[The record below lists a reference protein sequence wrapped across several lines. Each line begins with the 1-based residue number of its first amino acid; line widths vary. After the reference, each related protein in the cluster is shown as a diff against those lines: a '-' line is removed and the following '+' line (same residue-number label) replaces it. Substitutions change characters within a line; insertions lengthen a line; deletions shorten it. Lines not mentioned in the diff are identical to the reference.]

1 GPHVSAEY
9 CRSEL
14 QIANG
19 LTKIIPP
26 AEWPH
31 TMTQFGMTVTIASAT
46 QICVLEPEPLRRC
59 FEAASALFAAPGP
72 GDRLRGRLLWQGL
85 GCGNER
91 PRHGEGAHEPGEI
104 HFVRR
109 GRCSF
114 SAKSAVA
121 ARHGASAVLVA
132 DFESAQDHQAA
143 DTLVAGSQG
152 PAGRVPLWLLGAGSA
167 GRLLEALEAGEPVEI
182 EVEVGKPAAA
192 IVMDVW
198 LPPDAGT
205 LLASLAPKA
214 RDLAGLRVRVH
225 FRVVAAPEEAS
236 PAQIARHCYAGLR
249 ELCSAR
255 VLQPSETT
263 PAAPWLREAV
273 FQHCL
278 LRGFP
283 ERYWW
288 KYVEMANCSSDSCSR
303 SLLAQLGLSARDA
316 RAVQHCA
323 DSEAASFL
331 EDDRESAPWGSAEE
345 IALRINGWRY
355 SGPLEAPRILRTLC
369 WQLESSAVCQR
380 LLRKDPDTGHGLLL
394 WHLAG
399 CCILAVTAGCT
410 LRGPLMWSARRLL
423 RRLGHACKA
432 A

>member
-1 GPHVSAEY
+1 MLVAIGAAQLLLAS
-9 CRSEL
+9 
-14 QIANG
+14 
-19 LTKIIPP
+19 
-26 AEWPH
+26 
-31 TMTQFGMTVTIASAT
+31 IASAGP
-46 QICVLEPEPLRRC
+46 QICVLEPERLRRC
-59 FEAASALFAAPGP
+59 IEAASAVFAAPGP
-72 GDRLRGRLLWQGL
+72 SDRLQGHLLWRGL
-85 GCGNER
+85 GCDGNEK
-91 PRHGEGAHEPGEI
+91 HGSHEPGDI
-104 HFVRR
+104 HLVRR

-114 SAKSAVA
+114 SEKSTVA
-121 ARHGASAVLVA
+121 ARRGASAVLVA

-152 PAGRVPLWLLGAGSA
+152 PAAGGRVPLLLLGAGSA
-167 GRLLEALEAGEPVEI
+167 RPLLEALEAGELVQI
-182 EVEVGKPAAA
+182 EVEVGKPAAS

-198 LPPDAGT
+198 LPPDAGA
-205 LLASLAPKA
+205 LLASLAPTA
-214 RDLAGLRVRVH
+214 RDLPGLRVHVH
-225 FRVVAAPEEAS
+225 FRVVAAPEGAS

-283 ERYWW
+283 QRYWW
-288 KYVEMANCSSDSCSR
+288 KYVEMVSNCSSDSCLR
-303 SLLAQLGLSARDA
+303 SSLAELGLSAREA

-355 SGPLEAPRILRTLC
+355 SGPLEAPRILRTIC
-369 WQLESSAVCQR
+369 WQLEPSTVCQH
-380 LLRKDPDTGHGLLL
+380 LLRKDSDSGHGILL
-394 WHLAG
+394 WQLAG
-399 CCILAVTAGCT
+399 CCILAVAAGCIF
-410 LRGPLMWSARRLL
+410 RGIVMWSLRRLL